1 MRFAPAA
8 MAPAAYARSGR
19 PRHGGLSCMKTPFL
33 VVIATAACT
42 TATTHQ
48 ASVSPAAQARA
59 DSGRPSYT
67 AADVHFVAGMIGHHA
82 QAIPMAGGGPP
93 HRARPAGRGPCERI
107 LGAPK
112 HEIAFARRWVSGP

>member
-1 MRFAPAA
+1 MRLAPAA

-19 PRHGGLSCMKTPFL
+19 PRHGGLSRMKTPFL

-67 AADVHFVAGMIGHHA
+67 AADVHFVAESLGPQPPLHPKARVG
-82 QAIPMAGGGPP
+82 PTPRPNSGG
-93 HRARPAGRGPCERI
+93 
-107 LGAPK
+107 
-112 HEIAFARRWVSGP
+112 S

>member
-1 MRFAPAA
+1 MRLAPAA

-67 AADVHFVAGMIGHHA
+67 AADVHFVAGVGR
-82 QAIPMAGGGPP
+82 PP
-93 HRARPAGRGPCERI
+93 PPGRPLGRGARPPRRRPAGAGPAGSPR
-107 LGAPK
+107 
-112 HEIAFARRWVSGP
+112 

>member
-1 MRFAPAA
+1 MRLAPAA

-67 AADVHFVAGMIGHHA
+67 AADVHFVAGVIGPHA
-82 QAIPMAGGGPP
+82 PALPMGGGAPP
-93 HRARPAGRGPCERI
+93 PRAGPAGRRPCARPAVR
-107 LGAPK
+107 PK
-112 HEIAFARRWVSGP
+112 PPNAVA

>member
-1 MRFAPAA
+1 MRLAPAA

-33 VVIATAACT
+33 VGIATAACT

-67 AADVHFVAGMIGHHA
+67 AADVHFVAGRVGPPPP
-82 QAIPMAGGGPP
+82 AIPRGRGGPP
-93 HRARPAGRGPCERI
+93 PAAGPGGGGRRGGELGEPERDE
-107 LGAPK
+107 P
-112 HEIAFARRWVSGP
+112 